1 MEIDFIWL
9 SYHLLLTK
17 NFRDEQ
23 NASFVETTRCI

>member
-23 NASFVETTRCI
+23 NSDLPTA